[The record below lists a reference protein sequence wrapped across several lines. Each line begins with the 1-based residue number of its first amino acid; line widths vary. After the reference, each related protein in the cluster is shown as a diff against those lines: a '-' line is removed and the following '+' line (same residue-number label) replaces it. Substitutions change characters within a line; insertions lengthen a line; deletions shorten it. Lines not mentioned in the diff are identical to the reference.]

1 MTSLNGANN
10 GNGHQRRAFICT
22 DYLIGKKLPPTA
34 WEVYAAISEWRIVR
48 TDRTHPITITMI
60 AERLGIARNHV
71 PHHVGLLKAAGA
83 IEVVERGR
91 GPVRPPG
98 CPGTV
103 YRVVG
108 TDSRS
113 KHPDQPVEAGATVT
127 SSGDRTVTSSGDR
140 TVTSSGD
147 SNYRGKEEGRSP
159 EAKSFYI
166 KNGGSAGRDAPLG
179 APSPSENAVK
189 TAAHEAATY
198 AKKAR
203 LKREQLIEKI
213 CRYLPTAYDGD
224 ELERR
229 LVGLASPDPAVAQ
242 HWLDTIDR
250 ERKSRGWDDKPRRKA
265 A

>member
-1 MTSLNGANN
+1 MTGGGVDR
-10 GNGHQRRAFICT
+10 GNHRLTISRPGYLRDNKVPRIGWEIYSFIAENRIPRT
-22 DYLIGKKLPPTA
+22 NQTRPLSHRQI
-34 WEVYAAISEWRIVR
+34 AAAVHI
-48 TDRTHPITITMI
+48 DRTNVNRYMRT
-60 AERLGIARNHV
+60 
-71 PHHVGLLKAAGA
+71 LKAAGA
-83 IEVVERGR
+83 IEVVSRGT
-91 GPVRPPG
+91 GPGARS
-98 CPGTV
+98 V

-108 TDSRS
+108 TETVVKSDDSSTPDRS
-113 KHPDQPVEAGATVT
+113 APTRATVVK
-127 SSGDRTVTSSGDR
+127 SDYRTVVKSDYR
-140 TVTSSGD
+140 TVVKSDDPKKKG
-147 SNYRGKEEGRSP
+147 NRKGRSP
-159 EAKSFYI
+159 EEVSVFI
-166 KNGGSAGRDAPLG
+166 KTGGSAGRDAPLR

-242 HWLDTIDR
+242 HWLDQIDR
-250 ERKSRGWDDKPRRKA
+250 ERRSRGWDDKPRRRA